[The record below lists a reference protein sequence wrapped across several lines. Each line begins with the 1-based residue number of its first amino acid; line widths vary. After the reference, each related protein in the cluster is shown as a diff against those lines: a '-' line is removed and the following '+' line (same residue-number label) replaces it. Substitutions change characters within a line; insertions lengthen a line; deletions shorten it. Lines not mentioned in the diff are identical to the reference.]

1 MDWAAASE
9 WANAFIATVALFL
22 AWKAGTRAKQLYED
36 GKNNEK
42 MQEQLRR
49 RSEPAKLSVWF
60 AAQKQGTYAWGL
72 VLNNVAER
80 PFYHLLIEGEYPV
93 NAAAGKSV
101 RQAAFYYQF
110 VKVIP
115 PGRFFVPYKHEEPE
129 GQYLFDHPQDYNGNL
144 LTPLLTSK
152 KHIIRCI
159 RFTDSDGFEWES
171 DGLGNLQEKSNPA
184 DSIRA
189 SQQPPALCN

>member
-1 MDWAAASE
+1 MMDWGAAGE
-9 WANAFIATVALFL
+9 WANALIATVALFL

-36 GKNNEK
+36 GKKNEK

-80 PFYHLLIEGEYPV
+80 PFYDLLIEGEYC
-93 NAAAGKSV
+93 AATPTVHFS
-101 RQAAFYYQF
+101 YQY

-115 PGRFFVPYKHEEPE
+115 PGRFFVPYKHKEPE
-129 GQYLFDHPQDYNGNL
+129 GQYLFDHPKDYDDGL

-152 KHIIRCI
+152 NRIEDFCKC
-159 RFTDSDGFEWES
+159 
-171 DGLGNLQEKSNPA
+171 
-184 DSIRA
+184 
-189 SQQPPALCN
+189 

>member
-1 MDWAAASE
+1 MMDWGAAGE
-9 WANAFIATVALFL
+9 WANALIATVALFL

-36 GKNNEK
+36 GKKNEK

-80 PFYHLLIEGEYPV
+80 PFYDLLIEGEYC
-93 NAAAGKSV
+93 AATSTV
-101 RQAAFYYQF
+101 HFSYQY

-115 PGRFFVPYKHEEPE
+115 PGRFFVPYKHKEPE
-129 GQYLFDHPQDYNGNL
+129 GQYLFDHPKDYDDGL

-152 KHIIRCI
+152 KHIIHRI
-159 RFTDSDGFEWES
+159 SFTDSDGFQWES
-171 DGLGNLQEKSNPA
+171 DGLGNLREKSNPA
-184 DSIRA
+184 ISI
-189 SQQPPALCN
+189 